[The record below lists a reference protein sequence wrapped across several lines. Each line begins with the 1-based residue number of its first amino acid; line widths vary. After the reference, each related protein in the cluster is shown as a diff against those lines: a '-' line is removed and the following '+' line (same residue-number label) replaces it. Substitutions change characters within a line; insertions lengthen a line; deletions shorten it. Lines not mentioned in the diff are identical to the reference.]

1 MPAIVWSP
9 LADYHTSQGAV
20 LGEYHGAVVPTRF
33 TAPEAEYA
41 AVRSAAGLFDF
52 SFRCKFAVKGPDR
65 VRFLQGMLTNDVK
78 MVLPGQGTY
87 AAVLNAQGR
96 LLADLRVYREEDSY
110 LIDTDADLRDK
121 VLATLNHFI
130 IMDQVELKPLEL
142 YALAF
147 QGPRS
152 RALLEKTLHI
162 DIPAMNE
169 FEHFVTNYGGFPVRV
184 VCASSTGEEGFEVW
198 TPAQGVAAVW
208 GAACGQAPTYA
219 MLPCGTEALEM
230 LRIEAGIPR
239 YGPDLDED
247 TLLLEAGLLNAVS
260 FTKGCYVGQEI
271 VERVRTQ
278 GHVNWKLVGLI
289 TEAAPPPP
297 AGEKLMKEG
306 KPVGEVTSAC
316 FSPYLRKSIAL
327 AYVRREAADPS
338 GQLSLASGPGALVT
352 PLPFYR
358 RAPSSRY
365 PTTQ

>member
-1 MPAIVWSP
+1 MPAAVRSP
-9 LADYHTSQGAV
+9 LADYHVSQGAV
-20 LGEYHGAVVPTRF
+20 LSEYHGALVPARF

-52 SFRCKFAVKGPDR
+52 SFRCQLAVKGPDR
-65 VRFLQGMLTNDVK
+65 TRFLQGMLTNDVN
-78 MVLPGQGTY
+78 VLAPGQGTY
-87 AAVLNAQGR
+87 AAMLTAQGR
-96 LLADLRVYREEDSY
+96 LLADLRIYRERDLY
-110 LIDTDADLRDK
+110 VLDTDTDLRDK

-130 IMDQVELKPLEL
+130 IMDQVEVEPLEL
-142 YALAF
+142 FPVAL
-147 QGPRS
+147 QGPR
-152 RALLEKTLHI
+152 AHGLLEKTLHI
-162 DIPAMNE
+162 DIPAMKE
-169 FEHFVTNYGGFPVRV
+169 FEHFLTNYGGLPLRV

-198 TPAQGVAAVW
+198 APAQGMAAVW
-208 GAACGQAPTYA
+208 GAACGQAPTYD

-271 VERVRTQ
+271 VERIRTQ

-289 TEAAPPPP
+289 TEAAAPQ

-316 FSPYLRKSIAL
+316 FSPYFRKSIAL
-327 AYVRREAADPS
+327 AYVRREVADP
-338 GQLSLASGPGALVT
+338 GAQLSFAFGREAVVT
-352 PLPFYR
+352 ALPFYR
-358 RAPSSRY
+358 RATGSPCL
-365 PTTQ
+365 TA